1 MKINL
6 LYCIKYI
13 KIVTNMYTIK
23 DNISVKSLNECSIC
37 FGSLNKNNKI
47 KKLSCSHEYHT
58 DCINTWFTL
67 NKTCPLCRSV
77 INTCDINVPQ
87 NTHINISDNINI
99 TYNINLQNHRNY
111 RNHYII
117 DNCRNIKKN
126 MYKICCNFF
135 TLIRILICF
144 GLIGSSIYFTYVQH
158 NTILDIFNFINDM
171 NITNEYSNITEL
183 FDNTTN
189 DNTTIKNIVKNEG
202 EISSF
207 ELFTTMSTGIYVCY
221 LLFHICMSL
230 YYVEKFSN
238 TVLFAIINGLY
249 LINLNNVGIVTGFD
263 NKMNYPNI
271 SSIFSNYNLALTILV
286 IFYIIFNIVE
296 YILMYKL
303 FVMNKNKCCVCC
315 YLGS

>member
-1 MKINL
+1 
-6 LYCIKYI
+6 
-13 KIVTNMYTIK
+13 MYTIK

-47 KKLSCSHEYHT
+47 QKLSCSHEYHT

-67 NKTCPLCRSV
+67 NKTCPLCRSI

-99 TYNINLQNHRNY
+99 TYNINSQNHRNHRNH

-117 DNCRNIKKN
+117 DTCRNIKKN
-126 MYKICCNFF
+126 MYKICCNLF

-158 NTILDIFNFINDM
+158 NTILDIFNFIKDM
-171 NITNEYSNITEL
+171 NTTEYLNITDLFDNTTNEYLNITDL

-189 DNTTIKNIVKNEG
+189 DNTTIKNIIKNEG
-202 EISSF
+202 QLSSF
-207 ELFTTMSTGIYVCY
+207 ELFTTISTGIYVCY
-221 LLFHICMSL
+221 LLFHICMSV

-249 LINLNNVGIVTGFD
+249 LINLNNIGIVIGFD
-263 NKMNYPNI
+263 NETNYPNI

-286 IFYIIFNIVE
+286 IFYIVFNIVE
-296 YILMYKL
+296 YIEMYRL
-303 FVMNKNKCCVCC
+303 FVMKNSNCCVCC
-315 YLGS
+315 YLKP